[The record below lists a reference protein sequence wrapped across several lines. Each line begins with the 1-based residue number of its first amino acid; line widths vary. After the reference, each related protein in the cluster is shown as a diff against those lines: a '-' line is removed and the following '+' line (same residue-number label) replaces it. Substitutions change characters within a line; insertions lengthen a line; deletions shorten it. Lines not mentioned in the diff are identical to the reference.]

1 MKVWSL
7 LGADKY
13 RYYGVCCHKG
23 WILNTLGHRDLWGHV
38 PSSGQDPSGIPTSRG
53 STPAGALSKT
63 VLTQKWD
70 NSNTVWGTEIRSVQM
85 YTLFTFFLSVLLWFV
100 CWVISLH
107 TYLVRLAFLCIA
119 FVVLSYIYT
128 SLVREGL
135 QIMMIIIS
143 SVYCESKC
151 ISIQDRDTWNQ
162 WLLQ

>member
-1 MKVWSL
+1 MWD
-7 LGADKY
+7 ADKY
-13 RYYGVCCHKG
+13 RYYGVCCHTG
-23 WILNTLGHRDLWGHV
+23 WLPWVIWISEATSPLLDKTLQVFQHLGGQLRQV
-38 PSSGQDPSGIPTSRG
+38 PG
-53 STPAGALSKT
+53 KT
-63 VLTQKWD
+63 ISTQKWD
-70 NSNTVWGTEIRSVQM
+70 NSNTIRRNWNQISVD
-85 YTLFTFFLSVLLWFV
+85 TLFTFLLSVLLWFV
-100 CWVISLH
+100 CWVIPLH